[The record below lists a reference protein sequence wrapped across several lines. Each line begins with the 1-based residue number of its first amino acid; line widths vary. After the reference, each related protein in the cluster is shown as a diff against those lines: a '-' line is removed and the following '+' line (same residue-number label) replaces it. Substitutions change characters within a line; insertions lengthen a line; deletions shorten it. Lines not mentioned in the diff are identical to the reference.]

1 MMARSDDFTDVLYK
15 YTDLGGVQKILS
27 TRTLRFARASEMN
40 DPFDVYIA
48 DLFGMDLDEFFQ
60 ESAVALFDTL
70 LADPER
76 YAATCRLD
84 PDETIRKAEYVRS
97 LSNSERMQ
105 LREQFRTVDL
115 TELDPEFREF
125 RAMLEKQ
132 RDDLALRFRRYGI
145 FCATRTY
152 SNLLMWAHYAD
163 KHQGA
168 VLGFLPDLQKDS
180 FLRLIRPVKYTTER
194 PPLVERPHEQITRGL
209 PATPLDAGK
218 QLNDRVLH
226 TKSLEWA
233 YEQELRLTFPEEIKD
248 DKAATF
254 NTFYANELIEVYLGF
269 RMSDDNKTEIVRLAK
284 ALNPDVRIFAARLA
298 KRKYALGFEQ
308 LV

>member
-1 MMARSDDFTDVLYK
+1 MS
-15 YTDLGGVQKILS
+15 
-27 TRTLRFARASEMN
+27 
-40 DPFDVYIA
+40 
-48 DLFGMDLDEFFQ
+48 
-60 ESAVALFDTL
+60 
-70 LADPER
+70 
-76 YAATCRLD
+76 
-84 PDETIRKAEYVRS
+84 
-97 LSNSERMQ
+97 
-105 LREQFRTVDL
+105 
-115 TELDPEFREF
+115 
-125 RAMLEKQ
+125 
-132 RDDLALRFRRYGI
+132 
-145 FCATRTY
+145 
-152 SNLLMWAHYAD
+152 LLMAVYLRSWAKPSQRRQNDEEHHRFQILQVSE
-163 KHQGA
+163 KEQG
-168 VLGFLPDLQKDS
+168 LLRFLPDLQKDS

-233 YEQELRLTFPEEIKD
+233 YEQELRLTFAEEIKD
-248 DKAATF
+248 DTAATF

-298 KRKYALGFEQ
+298 KRKYALEFEQ

>member
-1 MMARSDDFTDVLYK
+1 MSSTNTPTSA
-15 YTDLGGVQKILS
+15 VQKILS

-84 PDETIRKAEYVRS
+84 PDEIIRKTEYVRS

-125 RAMLEKQ
+125 RAMLERQ
-132 RDDLALRFRRYGI
+132 RDDLRFAVPPLR
-145 FCATRTY
+145 
-152 SNLLMWAHYAD
+152 D
-163 KHQGA
+163 
-168 VLGFLPDLQKDS
+168 
-180 FLRLIRPVKYTTER
+180 FLRY
-194 PPLVERPHEQITRGL
+194 
-209 PATPLDAGK
+209 
-218 QLNDRVLH
+218 
-226 TKSLEWA
+226 
-233 YEQELRLTFPEEIKD
+233 
-248 DKAATF
+248 
-254 NTFYANELIEVYLGF
+254 
-269 RMSDDNKTEIVRLAK
+269 
-284 ALNPDVRIFAARLA
+284 
-298 KRKYALGFEQ
+298 
-308 LV
+308 